1 MASQSRRRA
10 RHTLDIWPGF
20 VDVLATLLI
29 IVMFVLMVFVLA
41 QFFMG
46 QALTGRTA
54 ALERLRGDMS
64 ESRDLLALERQANAE
79 LRADVAQLSQD
90 LQAAN
95 ARWEALAGTARES
108 EAAQAELAETL
119 GLLETQ
125 RGTIADLE
133 AARRSLT
140 ERLDG
145 VLGDLADRDSRVADL
160 EAALAARAEEIG
172 ALRDDRETLSTDL
185 QEAYATI
192 EANAEAVAA
201 RLGDLA
207 RLEDRVAELEDLRQR
222 MEAELEAANTTISA
236 DRDTIEVQV
245 AQVARLKQEVEAL
258 TALRDELETRIRTM
272 DSQLS
277 ETEGALVEE
286 QRISEQARTQA
297 ALLNRQLKDVRA
309 ELSRLGDL
317 LDAKEA
323 EAEAQR
329 VQIANLGQKLNAAL
343 ADKVQEL
350 QRYRSEFF
358 GRLRAVLGDREGIRV
373 EGDRFVF
380 QSEVLFDVAE
390 ATIGPDG
397 RDDLADLA
405 DTLMTVAAEFPD
417 DIDWILRVDGHT
429 DERPISTPDFA
440 NNWEL
445 STARAISV
453 VRFLIDQGV
462 PPYRLAAAGFA
473 EHRPIATGAT
483 EQAYA
488 RNRRIELKLDQR

>member
-10 RHTLDIWPGF
+10 RQTLDIWPGF

-41 QFFMG
+41 QFFLG

-64 ESRDLLALERQANAE
+64 EYQDLLALERQANAE
-79 LRADVAQLSQD
+79 LRADVAQLSRD

-108 EAAQAELAETL
+108 EAAQAELAEAL

-133 AARRSLT
+133 AARLSLT

-160 EAALAARAEEIG
+160 ENALAERADELA
-172 ALRDDRETLSTDL
+172 ALRDERETLSTDL
-185 QEAYATI
+185 EQAYATI

-207 RLEDRVAELEDLRQR
+207 ALENRVAELEDLRRR
-222 MEAELEAANTTISA
+222 MEAELAAANTTISA

-272 DSQLS
+272 DAQLS
-277 ETEGALVEE
+277 QTEGALVEE
-286 QRISEQARTQA
+286 QRISEQARAQA
-297 ALLNRQLKDVRA
+297 ALLNSQLKDVRA
-309 ELSRLGDL
+309 ELARLGDL

-358 GRLRAVLGDREGIRV
+358 GRLREVLGEREGIRV

-405 DTLMTVAAEFPD
+405 DTLMTVAAEFPE

-429 DERPISTPDFA
+429 DERPINTPDFA

-473 EHRPIATGAT
+473 EYRPIATGST